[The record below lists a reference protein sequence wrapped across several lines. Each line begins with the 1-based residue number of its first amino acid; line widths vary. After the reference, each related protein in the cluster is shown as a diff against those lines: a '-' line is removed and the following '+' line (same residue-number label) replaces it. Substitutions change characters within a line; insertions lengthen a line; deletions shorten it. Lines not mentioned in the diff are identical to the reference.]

1 MKTSKLLALVMALV
15 VVLSFSLVGCKDKKP
30 DDGGTTPPPEIPK
43 LEYAD
48 GTELR
53 MATGYNN
60 LNTGLAFDA
69 DTAGEGITL
78 ADGVTYH
85 AGDLKPTW
93 VQVQKALNVKI
104 TNLFTGAGSAE
115 KIQQG
120 SFSHSACTDRGR
132 RYALV
137 CPGKWGRCGF
147 LGSVRPAPRHRL

>member
-30 DDGGTTPPPEIPK
+30 DDGGTTPPAEIPK
-43 LEYAD
+43 LEYAE

-115 KIQQG
+115 KEFKVWQEKLNEVDMVSG
-120 SFSHSACTDRGR
+120 S
-132 RYALV
+132 L
-137 CPGKWGRCGF
+137 
-147 LGSVRPAPRHRL
+147 SVLQTAGANG